1 MRVTHLAR
9 ATAIPLSVMFATY
22 LFIFIERNKKETG
35 FPVFAESPFST
46 EIIKVPV
53 RKCDEVGAKLPAT
66 TYYMSIF
73 LTMVIFAFAF
83 RKTFFF
89 LALRFF
95 TWAFVLLKHVDHLSV
110 NILFFFRLIFAV
122 SVDRL
127 FFFVCNNPFF
137 ACGVLRNLSQQMGDG
152 GLVRREPLRSKSFA
166 GRLYKMPDLT
176 KPG

>member
-66 TYYMSIF
+66 TYYKSIF

-83 RKTFFF
+83 RKTIFFSRF
-89 LALRFF
+89 AIFYLGLRSFKIRRSSF
-95 TWAFVLLKHVDHLSV
+95 GQS
-110 NILFFFRLIFAV
+110 IFFFRLIFAV

-166 GRLYKMPDLT
+166 GRLYEECQT
-176 KPG
+176 